1 MVVILLGPPGVG
13 KGTQGVRL
21 TEALDWSRI
30 STGDILREAC
40 REGTPLGLRAKAYMD
55 AGELVPD
62 DLILEMVKEKV
73 SLHPADQGIVFDGFP
88 RTAAQAEAL
97 DQVLPAVGRRVDRVV
112 VLEAPD
118 EVLIRRV
125 SGRRVSPSGHVYN
138 VHYDPPKVPGKCD
151 HSGEDL
157 EHRRDDHEETVRRRL
172 EVYREQTE
180 PLIRFYQEHEAAVIR
195 VDGDRP
201 MADVENDVIQAAS
214 GPLPDGV

>member
-21 TEALDWSRI
+21 TEALGWSRI
-30 STGDILREAC
+30 STGDLLREAR

-62 DLILEMVKEKV
+62 LLILEMVQEKV
-73 SLHPADQGIVFDGFP
+73 SHHPADQGIIFDGFP
-88 RTAAQAEAL
+88 RTTAQAEAL
-97 DQVLPAVGRRVDRVV
+97 DEVLPGVGRRVDRVV

-125 SGRRVSPSGHVYN
+125 SGRRVSPSGRVYN
-138 VHYDPPKVPGKCD
+138 VHYDPPKVPGRCD
-151 HSGEDL
+151 DSGEVL
-157 EHRRDDHEETVRRRL
+157 EHRQDDQEDTVRRRL

-180 PLIRFYQEHEAAVIR
+180 PLIRFYEGHEAAVVR

-201 MADVENDVIQAAS
+201 MGEVEQDVIEAAS
-214 GPLPDGV
+214 GRLPEGA

>member
-30 STGDILREAC
+30 STGDLLREA
-40 REGTPLGLRAKAYMD
+40 RRNGTPLGLRAKEYMD

-62 DLILEMVKEKV
+62 GLILEMVKEEV
-73 SLHPADQGIVFDGFP
+73 SNHPPDEGIIFDGFP

-97 DQVLPAVGRRVDRVV
+97 DGVMASVGRRVDRVV

-118 EVLIRRV
+118 EVLVRRV
-125 SGRRVSPSGHVYN
+125 SGRRISPSGHVYN
-138 VHYDPPKVPGKCD
+138 EHYDPPKVPGKCD
-151 HSGEDL
+151 HTGEDL

-180 PLIRFYQEHEAAVIR
+180 PLIRFDEEHEAAVVR
-195 VDGDRP
+195 VDGDRS
-201 MADVENDVIQAAS
+201 MGEVERDVIEAAS
-214 GPLPDGV
+214 GPLPAGA

>member
-21 TEALDWSRI
+21 TESLGWSRI
-30 STGDILREAC
+30 STGDLLREAR

-62 DLILEMVKEKV
+62 DLILEMVRDT
-73 SLHPADQGIVFDGFP
+73 LAAYPRDQGIIFDGFP
-88 RTAAQAEAL
+88 RTTAQAEAL
-97 DQVLPAVGRRVDRVV
+97 DLVLPTVGRRVDRVV

-118 EVLIRRV
+118 EVLVRRV

-138 VHYDPPKVPGKCD
+138 VHYDPPRVPGKCD
-151 HSGEDL
+151 HTGADL
-157 EHRRDDHEETVRRRL
+157 EHRPDDHEDTVRRRL

-180 PLIRFYQEHEAAVIR
+180 PLIRFYEVSEARVLR
-195 VDGDRP
+195 VDGDRD
-201 MADVENDVIQAAS
+201 MASVEADVRSAS
-214 GPLPDGV
+214 AGPLAGGA